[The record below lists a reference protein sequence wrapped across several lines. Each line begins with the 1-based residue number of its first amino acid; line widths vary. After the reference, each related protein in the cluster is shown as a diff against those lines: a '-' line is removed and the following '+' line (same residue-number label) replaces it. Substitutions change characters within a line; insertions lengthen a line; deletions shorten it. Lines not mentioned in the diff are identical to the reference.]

1 MVQEQQRLN
10 ERMKQEMAAAANQ
23 EEKEEEQLTDM
34 ERKIEVR
41 MRLAAC
47 HRSRRRHCCRV
58 AAFRSA
64 RGAREGQG

>member
-10 ERMKQEMAAAANQ
+10 EQMKQDMAAAANQ

-47 HRSRRRHCCRV
+47 HRSRRRHL
-58 AAFRSA
+58 
-64 RGAREGQG
+64 